1 MDPARSGETKYHSEK
16 PSAPKSAIVKES
28 MATAIEGPEESVA
41 SARKS
46 SGIRPVAVLLG
57 FFLTIPVTY
66 SITNQWAS
74 AIFSLMVAPI
84 SAILFLLLINIP
96 LRLYMPKAALK
107 QQDFIVIYAILS
119 VAGAIAGEW
128 TTVSFPMTYTIPL
141 RPDDAMYRD
150 YFKKYIPDWLAIKD
164 VASVKDIQGGGKDW
178 HYVAGKLPLFW
189 TSFVGWGFAIISLC
203 LCMLFINQL
212 MRGAWCERER
222 LTFPLIQL
230 PVNLSEGGGSG
241 GMWKSKAMWI
251 AFGVMFSIDILNG
264 LNYLYPN
271 LPALPVKDLFY
282 IDRAFTEPPWS
293 NIGDFRVSI
302 YPFMAAIGLF
312 MPSDMLLSFVVFFLL
327 RKMTHV
333 VLAAQGIPQST
344 FSGTAIAPGPPY
356 FDEQTWGAVI
366 AMFLGA
372 IWVSR
377 DYLREVWSDI
387 RSGKTAADGGI
398 KYRWAFIG
406 LIVTFLI
413 QVGWGMYGGLPAW
426 YMVPYV
432 ALFLIFSFVLTR
444 IRAQLGPPTHEFAF
458 FGSNSI
464 MGRFFG
470 TRWLSDQQ
478 ASWVASGF
486 MVMNRLYR
494 NHPMPYQLEAMK
506 MAQMERV
513 NQKRI
518 FQAIVVATVFGFF
531 LAYWFLLV
539 RNYRTGDIGW
549 TDAGGYLNNIVS
561 KRQGPDILGIVMTML
576 GFTIV
581 MILDAVRFKFPGFP
595 LHPAGYVLSMNFG
608 VDYYWFGLLIA
619 LLVKNFVQRYYGL
632 SGYDKLRMVALGI
645 LLGEYAAETIWMSM
659 ALITKQSTYTISF
672 NDRSLLAQ

>member
-1 MDPARSGETKYHSEK
+1 MATLEAPVPTEA
-16 PSAPKSAIVKES
+16 PAPKSFSWFA
-28 MATAIEGPEESVA
+28 AF
-41 SARKS
+41 
-46 SGIRPVAVLLG
+46 LG
-57 FFLTIPVTY
+57 FALTIPVA
-66 SITNQWAS
+66 WAVADQTVS

-84 SAILFLLLINIP
+84 SAILILLLLNVP
-96 LRLYMPKAALK
+96 LRLWAPRFALRQK
-107 QQDFIVIYAILS
+107 DFILIYAIVS
-119 VAGAIAGEW
+119 VGGAIAGEW
-128 TTVSFPMTYTIPL
+128 STITMPMTYTIPL

-150 YFKKYIPDWLAIKD
+150 YFKKYVPDWLAIKD
-164 VASVKDIQGGGKDW
+164 LSQVKDIQGGGKDW
-178 HYVAGKLPLFW
+178 TYVAHKLPLFAS
-189 TSFVGWGFAIISLC
+189 SFAGWGFSIISLC
-203 LCMLFINQL
+203 FCMLFINQL

-230 PVNLSEGGGSG
+230 PVSLAEGGGSG
-241 GMWKSKAMWI
+241 GMWKSKHMWI
-251 AFGVMFSIDILNG
+251 AFGIMFAIDILNG

-271 LPALPVKDLFY
+271 LPAIPVKDLFY
-282 IDRAFTEPPWS
+282 IDRAFKDPPWS
-293 NIGDFRVSI
+293 NVGDFRVSI

-312 MPSDMLLSFVVFFLL
+312 MPSDLLFSFVVFFLL
-327 RKMTHV
+327 RKATHV
-333 VLAAQGIPQST
+333 ILASQGIPQST
-344 FSGTAIAPGPPY
+344 FSGTAISPGPPY

-377 DYLREVWSDI
+377 DYLKEVWSDVK
-387 RSGKTAADGGI
+387 SGKPADDGGI
-398 KYRWAFIG
+398 RYRWAFVG

-413 QVGWGMYGGLPAW
+413 LVGWGMYGGLPAW

-432 ALFLIFSFVLTR
+432 SLFLIFSFVLTR

-470 TRWLSDQQ
+470 TRWLSDKQ
-478 ASWVASGF
+478 ASWVAAGF
-486 MVMNRLYR
+486 LTMNRIYR

-506 MAQMERV
+506 MAQIEGL

-518 FQAIVVATVFGFF
+518 FQAIGVATIMGLFF
-531 LAYWFLLV
+531 AYWFLLV
-539 RNYRTGDIGW
+539 HTYRTADAGW
-549 TDAGGYLNNIVS
+549 SDAGGYLNNIIN
-561 KRQGPDILGIVMTML
+561 KRQGPDMLGISMTML
-576 GFTIV
+576 GFIIV
-581 MILDAVRFKFPGFP
+581 MVLDAIRFKFPGFP
-595 LHPAGYVLSMNFG
+595 LHPAGYVLSMNYG

-632 SGYDKLRMVALGI
+632 RGYDKLRMVALGI
-645 LLGEYAAETIWMSM
+645 LLGEYAAETIWMAM